1 MKTIFAMILVFA
13 LYDASASEFKVQRMQ
28 KTSGYTGRFD
38 LKTSLEEKV
47 VLDCQS
53 FVQGLFFG
61 PLGEGVIMLQEWEC
75 AELMNDMK
83 QSIHKFKKHCIDVDH
98 DRGVLDS
105 QHTCQ

>member
-1 MKTIFAMILVFA
+1 MKTIVAMILLLSLF
-13 LYDASASEFKVQRMQ
+13 DASALEFKVNRMQ
-28 KTSGYTGRFD
+28 RASGYYARFD

-53 FVQGLFFG
+53 FIQGLFFG
-61 PLGEGVIMLQEWEC
+61 SVGEGVIMLQEWEC

-83 QSIHKFKKHCIDVDH
+83 QSIHKFKKHCIDVDY

-105 QHTCQ
+105 QHSCK